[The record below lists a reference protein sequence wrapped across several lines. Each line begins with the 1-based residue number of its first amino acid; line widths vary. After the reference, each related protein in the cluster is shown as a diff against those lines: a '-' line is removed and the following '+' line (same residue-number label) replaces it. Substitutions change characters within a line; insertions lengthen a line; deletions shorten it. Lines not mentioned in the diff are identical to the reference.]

1 MGVGPCGEVGIARFV
16 PDPPL
21 MAQASRSGSLPP
33 LVIVPPLR
41 AQPGGTGEEQWERR
55 RTGALRGEVHG
66 WPGGTSGG
74 TPWWP
79 TPAGV
84 SEDYE
89 ADAAAWRR
97 GPAGGG
103 PIPPALQ
110 RLRAVLLRLHREREQ
125 LLQARNCACHLQAAV
140 RLMKTLSPG
149 SPSGGPSPLPQWCRD
164 LQLPP
169 SQGAV
174 LRIGLGETLE
184 PLLLARPIGLAAQC
198 LEAVIEMQLRAL
210 GREPASPGLSSQ
222 LAELLLV
229 LPAYHTL
236 QGKTLSH
243 VPGAAR
249 PFPTSRVL
257 RLLTGERGCQVASRL
272 DEALRGSGLR
282 DQLRRRC
289 HEERDLLPGLL
300 GLVGGVA
307 GSASCGLRLGGAG
320 ALWSQYW
327 TLLWAACAQSLDL
340 NLGPWRDLRATAQQ
354 LSQALGQGFCQALG
368 SALGGQSSLPTSSR
382 TAELLQ
388 QLFPPL
394 LDALR
399 EPRLRLI
406 FCQPADP
413 APVALG
419 LCTLQ
424 TTLLWFLG
432 RAQQYLAA
440 WDPASFLLLI
450 QKDLPL
456 LPEESLSLFS
466 QECHKQAM
474 QGFKLYMPRGRY
486 WRLHLCPELPSAP
499 SEYAGLVVRTVLEPV
514 LQGLQ
519 GLPPQAQA
527 PALGQALTAI
537 VGAWLDHILTHGIR
551 FSLQGALQLRQDFG
565 VVRELLE
572 EEQWSLT
579 PDLRQTLL
587 MLSIFQ
593 QLDGALL
600 CLLQQPLPKSQVHRR
615 PPCCCSPMHCAETTS
630 LLPDF
635 LRLGSGALSCGSQ
648 AYLPADGRKYLSRR
662 SAAIHGLTQ
671 CDTSACT
678 SSSGVEVTMAAA
690 LARLGLRPVKEVRVQ
705 FCPFEKN
712 VESTRTFLQ
721 AVSSEKVRSTNLNC
735 SVIADVRHD
744 GSDPC
749 VDVLFGDG
757 HRLIMR
763 GAHLT
768 AVEMLTAFAS
778 HIRARDAAGSADK
791 PGADTSR

>member
-257 RLLTGERGCQVASRL
+257 CLLTGERGCQVASRL

-615 PPCCCSPMHCAETTS
+615 PPCCCACQEVQTTELPSSCLNSLESLEPPLQPGTSPAQTAQLQNTLEGGGPSPEGYLVGNQQAWLALRQHQRPRWHLPFFSCLRTS
-630 LLPDF
+630 P
-635 LRLGSGALSCGSQ
+635 
-648 AYLPADGRKYLSRR
+648 
-662 SAAIHGLTQ
+662 
-671 CDTSACT
+671 
-678 SSSGVEVTMAAA
+678 
-690 LARLGLRPVKEVRVQ
+690 
-705 FCPFEKN
+705 
-712 VESTRTFLQ
+712 ES
-721 AVSSEKVRSTNLNC
+721 
-735 SVIADVRHD
+735 
-744 GSDPC
+744 
-749 VDVLFGDG
+749 
-757 HRLIMR
+757 
-763 GAHLT
+763 
-768 AVEMLTAFAS
+768 
-778 HIRARDAAGSADK
+778 
-791 PGADTSR
+791 

>member
-1 MGVGPCGEVGIARFV
+1 
-16 PDPPL
+16 

-33 LVIVPPLR
+33 LVIVPLLR

-55 RTGALRGEVHG
+55 RTGGLRWEVHG
-66 WPGGTSGG
+66 WPSGISGG

-125 LLQARNCACHLQAAV
+125 LLQARDCAYHLQEAV
-140 RLMKTLSPG
+140 RLMRTLSPG

-164 LQLPP
+164 LQLHP

-210 GREPASPGLSSQ
+210 GQEPASPGLSSQ
-222 LAELLLV
+222 LAKLLLA

-236 QGKTLSH
+236 QRKALSH

-272 DEALRGSGLR
+272 DEALQGSALR

-289 HEERDLLPGLL
+289 QEERDLLPGLL

-307 GSASCGLRLGGAG
+307 GSASCGLGLEEAG

-340 NLGPWRDLRATAQQ
+340 NLGPWRDPRATAQQ
-354 LSQALGQGFCQALG
+354 LSQALGQASLPQECEKELASLCHRLLHQSLIWSWDQGFCQALG
-368 SALGGQSSLPTSSR
+368 SALGGQSILPTSSG

-406 FCQPADP
+406 FCQPA
-413 APVALG
+413 G

-450 QKDLPL
+450 QKDLPPLLHEAEALSSLASEESLSLEVEQQLGLEIQKLTAQIQL
-456 LPEESLSLFS
+456 LPEESLSVFS

-486 WRLHLCPELPSAP
+486 WRLRLCPGNSSSQLLLPEFQGELPSAP

-572 EEQWSLT
+572 EEQWSLS

-615 PPCCCSPMHCAETTS
+615 PPCCCACQEVQTTELPSSCLNSLESLQPPLQPGTSPAQTAQLQSTLGGGGPSPEGYRVGNQQAWLALRQHQRPRWHLPFFSCLGTS
-630 LLPDF
+630 P
-635 LRLGSGALSCGSQ
+635 
-648 AYLPADGRKYLSRR
+648 
-662 SAAIHGLTQ
+662 
-671 CDTSACT
+671 
-678 SSSGVEVTMAAA
+678 
-690 LARLGLRPVKEVRVQ
+690 
-705 FCPFEKN
+705 
-712 VESTRTFLQ
+712 ES
-721 AVSSEKVRSTNLNC
+721 
-735 SVIADVRHD
+735 
-744 GSDPC
+744 
-749 VDVLFGDG
+749 
-757 HRLIMR
+757 
-763 GAHLT
+763 
-768 AVEMLTAFAS
+768 
-778 HIRARDAAGSADK
+778 
-791 PGADTSR
+791 

>member
-1 MGVGPCGEVGIARFV
+1 MAR
-16 PDPPL
+16 
-21 MAQASRSGSLPP
+21 ASRSGSLPP
-33 LVIVPPLR
+33 LIIVPPLR

-55 RTGALRGEVHG
+55 QTGALRGEVHG

-89 ADAAAWRR
+89 ADAAGWRR
-97 GPAGGG
+97 GPASGG

-110 RLRAVLLRLHREREQ
+110 RLRAVLLRLLREREQ
-125 LLQARNCACHLQAAV
+125 LLQARDCACHLQAAV
-140 RLMKTLSPG
+140 HLMKTLSPG

-164 LQLPP
+164 LQLHP

-174 LRIGLGETLE
+174 LQIGLGETLE

-210 GREPASPGLSSQ
+210 GRELASPGLSSQ
-222 LAELLLV
+222 LAELLLA

-272 DEALRGSGLR
+272 DEGLRGSGLR
-282 DQLRRRC
+282 DQLCRQC

-307 GSASCGLRLGGAG
+307 GSASCELRLGGAG

-368 SALGGQSSLPTSSR
+368 SALEGQSSLPTSSR

-399 EPRLRLI
+399 EPRLRVI

-450 QKDLPL
+450 QKDLPPLLHEAEALSNLASEESLALEVEQQLGLEIQKLTAQIQL
-456 LPEESLSLFS
+456 LPEESLRLFS

-499 SEYAGLVVRTVLEPV
+499 SEYAGLVVRTILEPV

-572 EEQWSLT
+572 EEQWSLS

-600 CLLQQPLPKSQVHRR
+600 CLLQQPLRKSQVHRR
-615 PPCCCSPMHCAETTS
+615 SPCCCACQEVQTTELPSSCLNSLESLEPPLQPGTSPAQTAQLQSTLGGGGPSLEGYLVGNQQAWLALRQHQRPRWHLPFFSCLRTS
-630 LLPDF
+630 P
-635 LRLGSGALSCGSQ
+635 
-648 AYLPADGRKYLSRR
+648 
-662 SAAIHGLTQ
+662 
-671 CDTSACT
+671 
-678 SSSGVEVTMAAA
+678 
-690 LARLGLRPVKEVRVQ
+690 
-705 FCPFEKN
+705 
-712 VESTRTFLQ
+712 ES
-721 AVSSEKVRSTNLNC
+721 
-735 SVIADVRHD
+735 
-744 GSDPC
+744 
-749 VDVLFGDG
+749 
-757 HRLIMR
+757 
-763 GAHLT
+763 
-768 AVEMLTAFAS
+768 
-778 HIRARDAAGSADK
+778 
-791 PGADTSR
+791 